1 MTNDRVCE
9 TEEGITQNTSGPSAR
24 STEWCQTGRH
34 SKEKE
39 NDENQIVHH
48 LSAPS
53 AKFANKY
60 AMTIWKRMDRK

>member
-1 MTNDRVCE
+1 MIEFVKQKKELHKMLADLAREAQNDVRQE
-9 TEEGITQNTSGPSAR
+9 D
-24 STEWCQTGRH
+24 